1 MRITF
6 KNELLLLIVLTIL
19 LTAITFFLSS
29 NVLRV
34 VIGLPLVLFIPG
46 YSLVSALF
54 PGKTSLDGI
63 ERIALSF
70 VLSIVMVA
78 FIGLILN
85 YTPWGIRLPPI
96 LVSILVLVVTTL
108 VVAWH
113 RRQRLDVVDRFTIS
127 INLNLAPWRR
137 QGFVDRIISIVLIA
151 IIIVIIGTLGYVIAR
166 PKVGESFTEFYILGT
181 QGKADSYPIE
191 VPMGE
196 AAKVT
201 VGIINQEHEDT
212 SYQVEIILDGIRN
225 MQISPVLL
233 YHEDKWEQE
242 VSFTSMEVG
251 ENQKV
256 EFVLYKDGEP
266 YRTLFLWIDVVR

>member
-1 MRITF
+1 MKITS
-6 KNELLLLIVLTIL
+6 KNELLLLIILTIL

-34 VIGLPLVLFIPG
+34 VIGLPLVLFLPG

-54 PGKTSLDGI
+54 PRKTSLDGI
-63 ERIALSF
+63 ERIVLSF

-78 FIGLILN
+78 FIGFILN
-85 YTPWGIRLPPI
+85 YTPWGIRLPPV
-96 LVSILVLVVTTL
+96 LVSILVLVVTTSL
-108 VVAWH
+108 VAWH
-113 RRQRLDVVDRFTIS
+113 RRQRLDEVGFTIS
-127 INLNLAPWRR
+127 INLSLAPLRG
-137 QGFVDRIISIVLIA
+137 QGFVDRIISIVLIV

-191 VPMGE
+191 VLVGE

-201 VGIINQEHEDT
+201 VGIINQEHEDA
-212 SYQVEIILDGIRN
+212 SYQVEVTVDGIRN
-225 MQISPVLL
+225 RQTSPLL
-233 YHEDKWEQE
+233 LHYEDKWEQE
-242 VSFTSMEVG
+242 VSFTPPEVG
-251 ENQKV
+251 DNQKV
-256 EFVLYKDGEP
+256 EFILYKDDKP